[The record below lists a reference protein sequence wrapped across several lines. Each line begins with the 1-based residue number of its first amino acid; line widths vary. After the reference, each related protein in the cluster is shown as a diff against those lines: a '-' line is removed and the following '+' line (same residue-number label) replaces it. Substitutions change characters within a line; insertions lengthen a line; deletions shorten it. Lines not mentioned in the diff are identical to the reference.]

1 MTPSTKLYFEDIE
14 AGMTF
19 TTGSITI
26 VATEIRSFARKF
38 DPQPYHLDREAADAS
53 LFGGL
58 CASGWHVCAL
68 MMRML
73 SDCLDDAGFVMLGND
88 NVPWL
93 QWRMPVFENDVLRAT
108 VSVADCVA
116 DHQDGDTAQDDQAGD
131 VVCDVTVLNQADKKV
146 MILNTVLR
154 VARRTAGALSLIHI

>member
-1 MTPSTKLYFEDIE
+1 MTDSTKLYFEDIE
-14 AGMTF
+14 TGMTF

-26 VATEIRSFARKF
+26 DAAEIRSFARKF
-38 DPQPYHLDREAADAS
+38 DPQPYHLDRDAADAS

-73 SDCLDDAGFVMLGND
+73 SDCLDEAGFVMLGND

-93 QWRMPVFENDVLRAT
+93 QWRTPVFENDILRAT
-108 VSVADCVA
+108 VSVADCAAGV
-116 DHQDGDTAQDDQAGD
+116 QGDEDDQAGD
-131 VVCDVTVLNQADKKV
+131 VVCDVTVLNQTDKPV

-154 VARRTAGALSLIHI
+154 VARRNAATSGGGHSA

>member
-1 MTPSTKLYFEDIE
+1 MTDSTKLYFEDIKT
-14 AGMTF
+14 GMTF

-26 VATEIRSFARKF
+26 DAAEIRSFARKF
-38 DPQPYHLDREAADAS
+38 DPQPYHLDRDAADAS

-93 QWRMPVFENDVLRAT
+93 QWRTPVFENDILRAT
-108 VSVADCVA
+108 VSVADCAAGV
-116 DHQDGDTAQDDQAGD
+116 QGDEDDQAGD
-131 VVCDVTVLNQADKKV
+131 VACDVTVLNQTDKPV

-154 VARRTAGALSLIHI
+154 VARRNAATSGGGHSA